1 MSYDPDDQRIT
12 FKQVLAGWSFCI
24 ALVGV
29 ALATTGHHRAMSTAN
44 RSDPTSSVAAL
55 CSLSSVQR
63 PTFVAYAEER
73 GDAVTTARKLGS
85 LPMNSCG

>member
-29 ALATTGHHRAMSTAN
+29 ALATTGHHPMSTAN
-44 RSDPTSSVAAL
+44 RADPMSSVAAL

-73 GDAVTTARKLGS
+73 GDAVTTARRRVS
-85 LPMNSCG
+85 SPMNSCG